1 MWWSYQSDI
10 SITAHHIHKDY
21 KPLPDTAV
29 SSFSY
34 GCRMRPPYHLVW
46 VPQASRIQVEPTCPG
61 LKYGVIIIDCLC
73 WLNRPQKN
81 LQTFTIIWLYYNFLR
96 LWNQVNS
103 SAGQDC
109 EIVKVSIQM
118 PQIYEKNF
126 CGGCGFNSAALYC
139 SSLLFGDILSK
150 EVSIRLIELSQW
162 PLPILSEYVGL
173 QINKIKTL
181 DDYSII
187 SLLSI
192 AFFK

>member
-1 MWWSYQSDI
+1 MTIRCRIQPHAY
-10 SITAHHIHKDY
+10 SINH
-21 KPLPDTAV
+21 
-29 SSFSY
+29 
-34 GCRMRPPYHLVW
+34 GCHMRPPYLMVW

-73 WLNRPQKN
+73 WLNRPQKTYKR
-81 LQTFTIIWLYYNFLR
+81 LLWLYYNFLT
-96 LWNQVNS
+96 LWNQVYS

-150 EVSIRLIELSQW
+150 EVSIRLIEPTQW
-162 PLPILSEYVGL
+162 PLPVLSEYVGL
-173 QINKIKTL
+173 QINKIKNPGRLQHHQSTVNR
-181 DDYSII
+181 
-187 SLLSI
+187 
-192 AFFK
+192 FF